1 MKRGPQN
8 RQSTHNQRTT
18 QTTMAMKPSSLNND
32 VLTRTKTSSD
42 TRTANYTK
50 SHRRKAKGNYQHEK
64 EDTYVRG
71 QSLST

>member
-42 TRTANYTK
+42 TRTANYTR
-50 SHRRKAKGNYQHEK
+50 SHRRKAKGNCQHAK
-64 EDTYVRG
+64 RRYIR
-71 QSLST
+71 

>member
-18 QTTMAMKPSSLNND
+18 QTTMAMKASSLNND

-42 TRTANYTK
+42 TRTANYTR
-50 SHRRKAKGNYQHEK
+50 SHRRKAKGNYQHAK
-64 EDTYVRG
+64 RRYIR
-71 QSLST
+71 